1 MIDNYDEIMNS
12 QMVKDAKEK
21 LKKQEE
27 IDVEEDLY
35 ADFKEEAGIEIES
48 EETLGEYSDR
58 IQSSYNEIDDLPNI
72 ENQTLDDE
80 YYEEQSEHPDI
91 DSFEELVCPGGPLKS
106 QVETWKKQFDKSL
119 IHLIDIG
126 RYVFVFRTLSRPEY
140 KRLLSL
146 DNLDALQREEIICH
160 TTILFPANFDYEYI
174 AKLDAGIPSTIADL
188 IMEKSGFTRD
198 YIVEVL

>member
-1 MIDNYDEIMNS
+1 MIDNYEEIVSS

-21 LKKQEE
+21 LKRQEE
-27 IDVEEDLY
+27 MEAEIDLY
-35 ADFKEEAGIEIES
+35 AEFKEEAESNS
-48 EETLGEYSDR
+48 EEALEEYATQMKGSGNDVD
-58 IQSSYNEIDDLPNI
+58 ELPNI
-72 ENQTLDDE
+72 NNEDLDE
-80 YYEEQSEHPDI
+80 KYYKEQNEHPDI
-91 DSFEELVCPGGPLKS
+91 DPFEKLVCPGGPLVS
-106 QVETWKKQFDKSL
+106 QVETWKKQFDKSS

-174 AKLDAGIPSTIADL
+174 AKLDAGIPSTVADL
-188 IMEKSGFTRD
+188 IMEKSGFTREF
-198 YIVEVL
+198 IVEVL